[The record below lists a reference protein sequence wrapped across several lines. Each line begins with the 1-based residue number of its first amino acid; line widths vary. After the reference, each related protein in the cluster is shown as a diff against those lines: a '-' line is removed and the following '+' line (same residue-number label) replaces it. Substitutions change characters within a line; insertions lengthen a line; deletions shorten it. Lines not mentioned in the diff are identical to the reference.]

1 MEFRRAYDPLRAI
14 GGAWE
19 LGQRCPVTLW
29 LGGLLLFLTDPS
41 SPGGIR
47 FEGGRAQWIGAWLL
61 GVAFTV
67 CFCIGVAV
75 WVVGCLVHVG
85 LAGAVRRLADGA
97 KGSEVPVSELFRPR
111 GLLPSMIVARL
122 CKAVLL
128 VLVALP
134 FLVMYYGP
142 YWLGSWVDVDIPGL
156 VSTRVLGA
164 IAGGLFS
171 LAYLPIFGYV
181 ALGLALVEEVVAFD
195 AKPPVEAITRSWE
208 LARGNRVTLLVFWI
222 ATAILYVSGAFLCLV
237 GLLLT
242 VPWCRVSWL
251 EAYARFSG
259 KDVSEP
265 ATTAG

>member
-14 GGAWE
+14 VAPG
-19 LGQRCPVTLW
+19 
-29 LGGLLLFLTDPS
+29 S
-41 SPGGIR
+41 SVSAAGDALARRPAPLPDRSVVSGGIR

-128 VLVALP
+128 ELVALP

-171 LAYLPIFGYV
+171 LAYLPIF
-181 ALGLALVEEVVAFD
+181 A
-195 AKPPVEAITRSWE
+195 TSRSGSRWWKRSSPSTPSAQSRRIP
-208 LARGNRVTLLVFWI
+208 LTFSHSLCPLIVPSRNFTLLPQHN
-222 ATAILYVSGAFLCLV
+222 LH
-237 GLLLT
+237 
-242 VPWCRVSWL
+242 
-251 EAYARFSG
+251 FSNI
-259 KDVSEP
+259 STYFNHHP
-265 ATTAG
+265 YPISSYNIHSS